1 MPAAAPRSKR
11 ARPAALEG
19 RVWTLALPSLG
30 KIRGIAVA
38 TDGTIFVATNS
49 ALFSISKGRL
59 AHIAGSRRETGYK
72 DGQGDKARF
81 DWPTGLAVMAD
92 GSLLV
97 ADCCNNRLRQ
107 VSLDGTV
114 TTVAGSGQSGHSDG
128 TGTAARF
135 SYPFGVVVDR
145 HGTIFV
151 SDQLNYCIRKVTPGS
166 WAVSTLCGS
175 KERQTG
181 REQLV
186 DRFTSR
192 LMIPIADVHGR
203 VIGFG
208 ARLIAAMVVSN
219 S

>member
-11 ARPAALEG
+11 ARSAALEG

-38 TDGTIFVATNS
+38 TDGTIFVSTNS
-49 ALFSISKGRL
+49 ALFIITLTGRMAL
-59 AHIAGSRRETGYK
+59 LAGSRRETGYA

-81 DWPTGLAVMAD
+81 NWPTGLAVMAD

-97 ADCCNNRLRQ
+97 ADCCNHCLRQ

-114 TTVAGSGQSGHSDG
+114 TTVAGSGQRGHSDG

-135 SYPFGVVVDR
+135 YGPWGVVVDR

-151 SDQLNYCIRKVTPGS
+151 SDFLYHCIRKVTPGS

-175 KERQTG
+175 KQ
-181 REQLV
+181 EQLGHA
-186 DRFTSR
+186 DGAGMAARFYY
-192 LMIPIADVHGR
+192 P
-203 VIGFG
+203 
-208 ARLIAAMVVSN
+208 
-219 S
+219 